1 MFDWVSSSNH
11 WDALPCCVQNCEQ
24 WILPKLVKK
33 RLEMA
38 TILDITSFD
47 IASE

>member
-1 MFDWVSSSNH
+1 M
-11 WDALPCCVQNCEQ
+11 QNCEQ

-38 TILDITSFD
+38 TILDITSLD